1 MDRWTFDVFAVL
13 GLDHAPVPIAES
25 SDSHSQLHLEFLV
38 PTTECGG
45 APLYWC
51 HLIQLLRRGA
61 GKGRKLDTPLT
72 RKAAMRLLIAED
84 DKALGLF
91 LSRGLEADGHRVRVV
106 YDGGAAVEV
115 FRQEMPDLTILD
127 LNMPVKDGEQVLK
140 ELRAVDSD
148 LPVLVLTA
156 RQEVDTRVRCL
167 DLGADD
173 MMLKPFSLHEL
184 RARCRAL
191 LRRKREAR
199 LQLRAGDLELDRLDH
214 SARRG
219 TESIV
224 LTNKE
229 FSLLEHLML
238 NRGQCVSRVELLDA
252 VWNMEPA
259 QTTNIVDVYV
269 NYLRRKL
276 KDPPPGQLI
285 RTVRG
290 QGYLVPLD
298 PSVPIDASTVLAAPV
313 VLLPVPLQPQ
323 ALGPAS
329 EMH

>member
-1 MDRWTFDVFAVL
+1 
-13 GLDHAPVPIAES
+13 
-25 SDSHSQLHLEFLV
+25 
-38 PTTECGG
+38 
-45 APLYWC
+45 
-51 HLIQLLRRGA
+51 
-61 GKGRKLDTPLT
+61 
-72 RKAAMRLLIAED
+72 MRLLIAED
-84 DKALGLF
+84 DQALGLF

-106 YDGGAAVEV
+106 CDGAAAVEA
-115 FRQEMPDLTILD
+115 FRQETPDLTILD
-127 LNMPVKDGEQVLK
+127 LNMPIKDGEQVL
-140 ELRAVDSD
+140 EEVRCMDAD

-173 MMLKPFSLHEL
+173 LMTKPFSLHEL

-191 LRRKREAR
+191 LRRKRETR
-199 LQLRAGDLELDRLDH
+199 LQLHAGDLELDRLDH
-214 SARRG
+214 TARRG
-219 TESIV
+219 NDLIE

-229 FSLLEHLML
+229 FALLEHLML

-252 VWNMEPA
+252 VWKLEPA

-290 QGYLVPLD
+290 QGYIVPTEVQL
-298 PSVPIDASTVLAAPV
+298 S
-313 VLLPVPLQPQ
+313 LPVLPPLPEF
-323 ALGPAS
+323 ANPPAS
-329 EMH
+329 AGPVIQVH

>member
-1 MDRWTFDVFAVL
+1 LRA
-13 GLDHAPVPIAES
+13 
-25 SDSHSQLHLEFLV
+25 
-38 PTTECGG
+38 
-45 APLYWC
+45 
-51 HLIQLLRRGA
+51 LLSE
-61 GKGRKLDTPLT
+61 KD
-72 RKAAMRLLIAED
+72 AMRLLIAED

-91 LSRGLEADGHRVRVV
+91 LSRGLEADGHRVRVA
-106 YDGGAAVEV
+106 YDGAAAVEA
-115 FRQEMPDLTILD
+115 FRQELPDLTILD
-127 LNMPVKDGEQVLK
+127 LNMPIKDGEQVLT
-140 ELRAVDSD
+140 EVRAMDSD

-173 MMLKPFSLHEL
+173 LMIKPFSLHEL

-199 LQLRAGDLELDRLDH
+199 LLLRAGDLELDRLDH
-214 SARRG
+214 TARRAG
-219 TESIV
+219 QSIL

-238 NRGQCVSRVELLDA
+238 NRGQCVTRVELLDS
-252 VWNMEPA
+252 VWNLEPA

-276 KDPPPGQLI
+276 KDPPPGLLI

-290 QGYLVPLD
+290 HGYMVPPESELALAALPALVA
-298 PSVPIDASTVLAAPV
+298 PSLAAPAIASAV
-313 VLLPVPLQPQ
+313 
-323 ALGPAS
+323 ALEAL
-329 EMH
+329 

>member
-1 MDRWTFDVFAVL
+1 
-13 GLDHAPVPIAES
+13 
-25 SDSHSQLHLEFLV
+25 
-38 PTTECGG
+38 
-45 APLYWC
+45 
-51 HLIQLLRRGA
+51 
-61 GKGRKLDTPLT
+61 
-72 RKAAMRLLIAED
+72 MRLLIAED
-84 DKALGLF
+84 DRALGLF
-91 LSRGLEADGHRVRVV
+91 LSRGLEADGHRIRLA
-106 YDGGAAVEV
+106 YDGEQAVEA
-115 FRQEMPDLTILD
+115 FRQDLPDLTILD
-127 LNMPVKDGEQVLK
+127 LNLPAKDGEQVLG
-140 ELRAVDSD
+140 EVRALDAD
-148 LPVLVLTA
+148 LPILVLTA

-173 MMLKPFSLHEL
+173 LMLKPFSLHEL

-219 TESIV
+219 SQPIV

-229 FSLLEHLML
+229 FALLEHLML

-252 VWNMEPA
+252 VWNLEPS

-290 QGYLVPLD
+290 RGYLVPSDAGAILAE
-298 PSVPIDASTVLAAPV
+298 PILSEPV
-313 VLLPVPLQPQ
+313 VLPKFPPQ
-323 ALGPAS
+323 TAS
-329 EMH
+329 TGLLSDAV